1 MRKWVPTVRAMACVV
16 LALLAA
22 GPLSPAAHAQA
33 NYPSRPVRA
42 ILPYSPGTTADLIAR
57 NLGPQLSEAWKVPF
71 IVDNRA
77 GASGIIG
84 VQAAIAAAPDGH
96 TLVFVADNFASA
108 ASVHNKPYD
117 PVADLDPVI
126 LLARGD
132 YALITPAS
140 FPAKTVADLIA
151 MARANPGTINYAS
164 PGNGLPAHLMMEL
177 FKSTLGVSLVHVP
190 YKSNAA
196 AVTDIIGGQVSAMF
210 TSMGVALPLST
221 GGRVRILAAGAA
233 KRTPRTPEVPSL
245 IEAGIREF
253 NVGTWFAM
261 LVPKNTP
268 QEIKAKLNADVG
280 ALLRLPAVA
289 ELMGKQGIAV
299 AGGAPEE
306 LHELIR
312 SDFERWNKVVR
323 EAKITAD

>member
-1 MRKWVPTVRAMACVV
+1 MRRWVLKITCMMLLP
-16 LALLAA
+16 LAA
-22 GPLSPAAHAQA
+22 VLLSATVQAQA
-33 NYPSRPVRA
+33 GYPSRPVRA

-108 ASVHNKPYD
+108 ASVHNSPYD
-117 PVADLDPVI
+117 PVSDLDPVI

-132 YALITPAS
+132 YAMITPAA
-140 FPAKTVADLIA
+140 FPAKTVAELIT

-177 FKSTLGVSLVHVP
+177 FKSTAGVNLVHVA
-190 YKSNAA
+190 YKNNAA

-210 TSMGVALPLST
+210 TSMGVALPLAA

-233 KRTPRTPEVPSL
+233 RRAARTPEIPSL
-245 IEAGIREF
+245 IEAGIRDF
-253 NVGTWFAM
+253 NVGTRFAM

-268 QEIKAKLNADVG
+268 HDIKARLNADVG

-289 ELMGKQGIAV
+289 ESMVKQGIAA
-299 AGGAPEE
+299 AGGTPGE
-306 LHELIR
+306 LHDLIR
-312 SDFERWNKVVR
+312 GDYERWNKVVR

>member
-1 MRKWVPTVRAMACVV
+1 M
-16 LALLAA
+16 LLLPIAA
-22 GPLSPAAHAQA
+22 GLLSSTADAQGA
-33 NYPSRPVRA
+33 YPSRPVRA

-57 NLGPQLSEAWKVPF
+57 SLGPQLSEAWKMPF

-84 VQAAIAAAPDGH
+84 VQAVIAAPPDGH
-96 TLVFVADNFASA
+96 TLLFVADNFASA

-117 PVADLDPVI
+117 PVNDLDPVI

-140 FPAKTVADLIA
+140 FQARTVAELIA
-151 MARANPGTINYAS
+151 MARTSPGTINYGS
-164 PGNGLPAHLMMEL
+164 PGSGLPAHLMMEL
-177 FKSTLGVSLVHVP
+177 FKSTVGIDLVHVP
-190 YKSNAA
+190 YKNNAA
-196 AVTDIIGGQVSAMF
+196 AVTDVISGNVSVMF
-210 TSMGVALPLST
+210 TSMGVALPLAA
-221 GGRVRILAAGAA
+221 GGRVRILAAGAV
-233 KRTPRTPEVPSL
+233 KRTARTPEVPGL
-245 IEAGIREF
+245 IEAGIKEF

-261 LVPKNTP
+261 LVPKHTP
-268 QEIKAKLNADVG
+268 QHIKARLNADVG

-289 ELMGKQGIAV
+289 DLMSKQGIAV
-299 AGGAPEE
+299 AGGTPEE

-312 SDFERWNKVVR
+312 GDFERWNKVVR